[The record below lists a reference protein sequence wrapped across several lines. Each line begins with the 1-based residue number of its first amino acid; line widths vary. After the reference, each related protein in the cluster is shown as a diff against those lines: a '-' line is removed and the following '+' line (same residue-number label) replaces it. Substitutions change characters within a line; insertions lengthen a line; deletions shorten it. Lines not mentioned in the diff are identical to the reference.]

1 VRRIVLLLLVCACC
15 LWAEPRARQTQIR
28 VPLWPENGEA
38 VKAGG
43 LVAKVNGEPARILRL
58 KGPSDDLL
66 LLLILDLTG
75 DLSEI
80 DLAREALANTIA
92 ELPGNVYIG
101 VMRAQEGLRVL
112 ADPTNDRERVIQVIR
127 NLAVSGTPGLLETIE
142 TAAELA
148 DSILKKAP
156 VRIAICYVTD
166 SDVRDYREDFTN
178 PVINWSD
185 RGDLSRRFPEGLIKD
200 RMSKLQAKL
209 SSRNTPIFV
218 VHLEYRSDRLNEAY
232 QSGLLELTAITG
244 GTARFCRT
252 NSEIATAIEETLRMI
267 AAHYSLDLLVAS
279 RGGGSAEIALESDA
293 GPLRYR
299 RRVYL
304 RKK

>member
-1 VRRIVLLLLVCACC
+1 VRRILIALLCSWC
-15 LWAEPRARQTQIR
+15 LFAEPRTRQTQIR
-28 VPLWPENGEA
+28 IPLWLEVNGS
-38 VKAGG
+38 
-43 LVAKVNGEPARILRL
+43 LDSDQIIAKVNGEPARILRL
-58 KGPSDDLL
+58 RGPSDDLL

-80 DLAREALANTIA
+80 DLARDALASTIR
-92 ELPGNVYIG
+92 ELPDNVYIG

-112 ADPTNDRERVIQVIR
+112 ADPTNDRDAVIEVIR
-127 NLAVSGTPGLLETIE
+127 NLSVTGTPGLLETIE
-142 TAAELA
+142 TASELG

-185 RGDLSRRFPEGLIKD
+185 RGDLSRRFPEGLIRE
-200 RMSKLQAKL
+200 RMLKLQAKL

-252 NSEIATAIEETLRMI
+252 NSEIATAIEETLRTI

-279 RGGGSAEIALESDA
+279 RGGESAEISLESAA

-304 RKK
+304 KKR

>member
-1 VRRIVLLLLVCACC
+1 MF
-15 LWAEPRARQTQIR
+15 AEPRARQNQIR
-28 VPLWPENGEA
+28 VPVWPENGASLEA
-38 VKAGG
+38 GSI
-43 LVAKVNGEPARILRL
+43 VAKVNGKPARILRL

-66 LLLILDLTG
+66 LLLILDLTN

-80 DLAREALANTIA
+80 DLARDALAATIA
-92 ELPGNVYIG
+92 ELPRNVYVG

-112 ADPTNDRERVIQVIR
+112 VDPTNDRDAVIQAIR
-127 NLAVSGTPGLLETIE
+127 NLSVSGTPGLLETIE
-142 TAAELA
+142 TASELA

-156 VRIAICYVTD
+156 VRLAVCYVTD

-209 SSRNTPIFV
+209 SSRSAPIFI

-232 QSGLLELTAITG
+232 QSGLLELAAITG
-244 GTARFCRT
+244 GMARFCRT
-252 NSEIATAIEETLRMI
+252 NSEIASAIEETLRTI
-267 AAHYSLDLLVAS
+267 TAHYSLDLLVAS
-279 RGGGSAEIALESDA
+279 RGGGSAEVTLESDA

-299 RRVYL
+299 HRVYL
-304 RKK
+304 KKK

>member
-1 VRRIVLLLLVCACC
+1 LF
-15 LWAEPRARQTQIR
+15 AEPRARQNQIR
-28 VPLWPENGEA
+28 VPVWPENGASLEA
-38 VKAGG
+38 GSI
-43 LVAKVNGEPARILRL
+43 VAKVNGKPARILRL

-66 LLLILDLTG
+66 LLLILDLTN

-80 DLAREALANTIA
+80 DLARDALAATIA
-92 ELPGNVYIG
+92 ELPRNVYVG

-112 ADPTNDRERVIQVIR
+112 VDPTNDRDAVIQAIR
-127 NLAVSGTPGLLETIE
+127 NLSVSGTPGLLETIE
-142 TAAELA
+142 TASELA

-156 VRIAICYVTD
+156 VRLAVCYVTD

-209 SSRNTPIFV
+209 SSRSAPIFI

-232 QSGLLELTAITG
+232 QSGLLELAAITG
-244 GTARFCRT
+244 GMARFCRT
-252 NSEIATAIEETLRMI
+252 NSEIASAIEETLRTI
-267 AAHYSLDLLVAS
+267 TAHYSLDLLVAS
-279 RGGGSAEIALESDA
+279 RGGGSAEVTLESDA

-299 RRVYL
+299 HRVYL
-304 RKK
+304 KKK